1 MRRWLLATC
10 FLLVP
15 ALAHGEA
22 IGVDSRKE
30 FPPLGCGNS
39 ATGEDAGCH
48 FTNANAALTVTI
60 EGPDRIDVGEQGFG
74 LYRASIP
81 VDFQNLKGAGINVAM
96 DEPNAPGCEI
106 EEFGPNGKVQLLNP
120 ENRPDPVMTHLH
132 VGDPPPTNIYDVW
145 SYQFLILNCLTE
157 GTLSLRVAMNAF
169 DGDGTE
175 EGEVWNFA
183 TRQVDVPE
191 PIAPLAGAACVA
203 VLAALRR
210 RTH

>member
-1 MRRWLLATC
+1 MFLVPL
-10 FLLVP
+10 FILLVP

-39 ATGEDAGCH
+39 ATGENAGCH
-48 FTNANAALTVTI
+48 FTDANEALTVTI
-60 EGPDRIDVGEQGFG
+60 KGPDRIDVGDQGFG
-74 LYRASIP
+74 IYTASIP
-81 VDFQNLKGAGINVAM
+81 TNFRSLKGAGINAAM
-96 DEPNAPGCEI
+96 DAPNAPGCEI
-106 EEFGPNGKVQLLNP
+106 EELEPNGKVQLMNP

-183 TRQVDVPE
+183 TRQVAVPE
-191 PIAPLAGAACVA
+191 PGAALGGA
-203 VLAALRR
+203 AALAALAARRR
-210 RTH
+210 RTT